1 MHPNHKFEEDPF
13 SQTSSTSFVGDRI
26 SNSESFDPLVD
37 IQSQINAI
45 VPTNIGP
52 LTAQVAT
59 NTANIATNTASISSL
74 NTNLN
79 TANASFQAAYVGGVQ
94 LTQDSAGTI
103 PLYVWSHT

>member
-1 MHPNHKFEEDPF
+1 MQPKHKFEEDPF
-13 SQTSSTSFVGDRI
+13 AQTSSTSFVGGQL

-52 LTAQVAT
+52 LTTQV
-59 NTANIATNTASISSL
+59 TANTSAIATL
-74 NTNLN
+74 NSEVGTI
-79 TANASFQAAYVGGVQ
+79 TDSGAASFQVAYVGGVQ
-94 LTQDSAGTI
+94 LTKDSAGTI